1 MQVLFVVHP
10 GFWAVLEKTV
20 IQEPMY
26 LDGHDCI
33 DSKATG
39 EGQGQCL
46 RDHANLFST
55 RMYNNLIRTSTP
67 HVK

>member
-20 IQEPMY
+20 LQEPMY

-46 RDHANLFST
+46 
-55 RMYNNLIRTSTP
+55 
-67 HVK
+67 